1 MRRLR
6 VAAALVGAGVVSAV
20 FAGGASAVAPVP
32 LPIIVIR
39 QTQPVVATR
48 ISLTATGSTT
58 LAGLITSDAGKS
70 VSLTAHVWD
79 WSGNPVAGP
88 AVTFTILEGPNAG
101 ASLPATP
108 NKSGTSATQLSS
120 SKPGTDVVQATFT
133 DGLEIHKSN
142 RALIEWHTGPP
153 ATPLPSPATLHVTPG
168 CFQPT
173 VAVTRVS
180 DAFKSSKLASAKPPP
195 ADTGTITV
203 TGTDFNP
210 FSAVLITFD
219 AGPGGRPQNFTALTD
234 GFGFFSRDI
243 QVTEPGEGAHI
254 VRADDFKEREAQATY
269 NLPCSQGN
277 IALDPPIGPP
287 GFVTYVVG
295 RNFPANGVI
304 QLLNWSSPDLAS
316 PLNKLPITIGADGN
330 FRLPV
335 MILYHD
341 LLGPRMLRAVVQ
353 DPNANEGNAQIEA
366 DAPFLVTPGRAQP
379 GDLVLRR

>member
-6 VAAALVGAGVVSAV
+6 LAAALIGAGVVSAV
-20 FAGGASAVAPVP
+20 FAGGASAVAPVS
-32 LPIIVIR
+32 LSIIVIH

-48 ISLTATGSTT
+48 ISLTTTGSTA

-101 ASLPATP
+101 VSLPATP

-120 SKPGTDVVQATFT
+120 SKPGTDVVQATFS

-153 ATPLPSPATLHVTPG
+153 ASPLSSPATLHVTPG

-173 VAVTRVS
+173 VAVARVS
-180 DAFKSSKLASAKPPP
+180 DAFKSSKLASAKPTPP
-195 ADTGTITV
+195 DTGTITV

-243 QVTEPGEGAHI
+243 QVTEPGEGSHI

-304 QLLNWSSPDLAS
+304 QFLNWSSPDLAS

-353 DPNANEGNAQIEA
+353 DPNANEGNALIEA

>member
-6 VAAALVGAGVVSAV
+6 LAAAVVVAGLLGVTSVAVSAATPQTILV
-20 FAGGASAVAPVP
+20 IRATQ
-32 LPIIVIR
+32 PII
-39 QTQPVVATR
+39 ATR
-48 ISLTATGSTT
+48 ISLTP
-58 LAGLITSDAGKS
+58 AGFITAKAGTP
-70 VSLTAHVWD
+70 VTLTARVWD
-79 WSGNPVAGP
+79 WSGNPLSGP
-88 AVTFTILEGPNAG
+88 KVTFAILEGPNA
-101 ASLPATP
+101 AAPLNATP
-108 NKSGTSATQLSS
+108 NTNGSSTTQVASS
-120 SKPGTDVVQATFT
+120 RPGTDVVQATFS

-142 RALIEWHTGPP
+142 RALIEWQTGPP
-153 ATPLPSPATLHVTPG
+153 ATALRSPAALHVTPG

-173 VAVTRVS
+173 VAVARVS
-180 DAFKSSKLASAKPPP
+180 DAFKSSKLASAKPAPAP
-195 ADTGTITV
+195 ADTGSITV

-210 FSAVLITFD
+210 FSAILITFD

-243 QVTEPGEGAHI
+243 QVTEPGEGSHI

-295 RNFPANGVI
+295 RNFPPGGII
-304 QLLNWSSPDLAS
+304 QFLNWSSPDLAS
-316 PLNKLPITIGADGN
+316 PLNKLPITIGADGK

-341 LLGPRMLRAVVQ
+341 LLGPRILRAVVQ
-353 DPNANEGNAQIEA
+353 DPLANEGNALIEA

-379 GDLVLRR
+379 SDLVLRR